1 MYVTEF
7 LHKYKKDLQTRIDDI
22 SISLT
27 SGSASDI
34 GHYKAMVG
42 EIQGLT
48 YALEHIQTLLKKVDD
63 ESDSTWLR
71 SSTKERK
78 EKSRRRS
85 KKIKI
90 NWENTTTHR
99 EENIS

>member
-1 MYVTEF
+1 MYIADF
-7 LHKYKKDLQTRIDDI
+7 LHKYKKDLTTRVDDI

-42 EIQGLT
+42 EIQGLS

-63 ESDSTWLR
+63 ESDSTRIR
-71 SSTKERK
+71 SSTTER
-78 EKSRRRS
+78 
-85 KKIKI
+85 
-90 NWENTTTHR
+90 
-99 EENIS
+99 

>member
-27 SGSASDI
+27 SGSASDMAS
-34 GHYKAMVG
+34 YKAMVG

-63 ESDSTWLR
+63 ESNST
-71 SSTKERK
+71 
-78 EKSRRRS
+78 
-85 KKIKI
+85 
-90 NWENTTTHR
+90 
-99 EENIS
+99 

>member
-48 YALEHIQTLLKKVDD
+48 YALEQIQTLLKKVDD
-63 ESDSTWLR
+63 ESDST
-71 SSTKERK
+71 
-78 EKSRRRS
+78 
-85 KKIKI
+85 
-90 NWENTTTHR
+90 
-99 EENIS
+99 

>member
-1 MYVTEF
+1 MYIADF
-7 LHKYKKDLQTRIDDI
+7 LHKYKKDLTTRIDDI

-42 EIQGLT
+42 EIQGLS

-63 ESDSTWLR
+63 ESDST
-71 SSTKERK
+71 
-78 EKSRRRS
+78 
-85 KKIKI
+85 
-90 NWENTTTHR
+90 
-99 EENIS
+99 

>member
-1 MYVTEF
+1 MYITDF
-7 LHKYKKDLQTRIDDI
+7 LQKYKKDLTNRIDDI

-42 EIQGLT
+42 EIQGLS

-63 ESDSTWLR
+63 ESDST
-71 SSTKERK
+71 
-78 EKSRRRS
+78 
-85 KKIKI
+85 
-90 NWENTTTHR
+90 
-99 EENIS
+99 

>member
-42 EIQGLT
+42 EILGLT

-63 ESDSTWLR
+63 ESDST
-71 SSTKERK
+71 
-78 EKSRRRS
+78 
-85 KKIKI
+85 
-90 NWENTTTHR
+90 
-99 EENIS
+99 

>member
-1 MYVTEF
+1 MYIADF
-7 LHKYKKDLQTRIDDI
+7 LHKYKKDLTNRIDDI

-42 EIQGLT
+42 EIQGLS

-63 ESDSTWLR
+63 DSDST
-71 SSTKERK
+71 
-78 EKSRRRS
+78 
-85 KKIKI
+85 
-90 NWENTTTHR
+90 
-99 EENIS
+99 

>member
-1 MYVTEF
+1 MYIADF
-7 LHKYKKDLQTRIDDI
+7 LQKYKKDLTTRIDDI

-63 ESDSTWLR
+63 ESDSTRIR
-71 SSTKERK
+71 SSTTER
-78 EKSRRRS
+78 
-85 KKIKI
+85 
-90 NWENTTTHR
+90 
-99 EENIS
+99 

>member
-1 MYVTEF
+1 MYITDF
-7 LHKYKKDLQTRIDDI
+7 LQKYKKDLTTRIDDI

-42 EIQGLT
+42 EIQGLS

-63 ESDSTWLR
+63 ESDST
-71 SSTKERK
+71 
-78 EKSRRRS
+78 
-85 KKIKI
+85 
-90 NWENTTTHR
+90 
-99 EENIS
+99 

>member
-1 MYVTEF
+1 MYIADF
-7 LHKYKKDLQTRIDDI
+7 LHKYKKDLTTRIDDI

-42 EIQGLT
+42 EIQGLS

-63 ESDSTWLR
+63 ESDS
-71 SSTKERK
+71 S
-78 EKSRRRS
+78 
-85 KKIKI
+85 
-90 NWENTTTHR
+90 
-99 EENIS
+99 

>member
-1 MYVTEF
+1 MYIADF
-7 LHKYKKDLQTRIDDI
+7 LNKYKKDLNNRINDI

-48 YALEHIQTLLKKVDD
+48 YALEHIQTLLQKVDD
-63 ESDSTWLR
+63 ESNSTR
-71 SSTKERK
+71 ISSSTEER
-78 EKSRRRS
+78 
-85 KKIKI
+85 
-90 NWENTTTHR
+90 
-99 EENIS
+99 